1 MQPVALDDVVRLL
14 AFTLG
19 RRESFGQTFDVGA
32 PEVLTYRDL
41 MSLCAEVL
49 ELKRPMLPI
58 RHFTPSLSRLW
69 VSLVTGAP
77 RALVGPL
84 VESLHHEMVAR
95 DHRLAEMADIHP
107 TPVRHAMVN
116 ALAPDLSIERAFSLI
131 RGAQRPNV
139 AAVCSVQRMRLPD
152 GRDAQWAA
160 LEYAQWLAQALHPLI
175 RVNVDAQR
183 NIRFV
188 ARLWSVCLLEL
199 RYAPERSTGDRQ
211 LYFVGAGL
219 LSSPSDHG
227 RLEFRQVLGGRTLL
241 VAIHDYVPRLPWF
254 VYLLTQAPFH
264 RWVMAAFRRHLVTNH
279 PLRGR
284 RPRAE

>member
-1 MQPVALDDVVRLL
+1 
-14 AFTLG
+14 
-19 RRESFGQTFDVGA
+19 
-32 PEVLTYRDL
+32 
-41 MSLCAEVL
+41 
-49 ELKRPMLPI
+49 
-58 RHFTPSLSRLW
+58 
-69 VSLVTGAP
+69 
-77 RALVGPL
+77 
-84 VESLHHEMVAR
+84 
-95 DHRLAEMADIHP
+95 
-107 TPVRHAMVN
+107 
-116 ALAPDLSIERAFSLI
+116 
-131 RGAQRPNV
+131 
-139 AAVCSVQRMRLPD
+139 MRLPD